1 MGSFFREEREHLET
15 RMEKLREQLTA
26 TLTPPTPQELI
37 TSEQLVALQSRPG
50 QLHAAQVLTDDELFV
65 TEDLI
70 TDFLELKA
78 DAGGAI
84 TVGTVFGGGAS
95 QTIGKLHKLV
105 GVSEGLVS
113 DAALARQI
121 RRKFM

>member
-1 MGSFFREEREHLET
+1 
-15 RMEKLREQLTA
+15 
-26 TLTPPTPQELI
+26 
-37 TSEQLVALQSRPG
+37 
-50 QLHAAQVLTDDELFV
+50 VLTDDELFV

-84 TVGTVFGGGAS
+84 RVDTVFGGGAS
-95 QTIGKLHKLV
+95 QTISKLHKLV

-113 DAALARQI
+113 DVALARQI